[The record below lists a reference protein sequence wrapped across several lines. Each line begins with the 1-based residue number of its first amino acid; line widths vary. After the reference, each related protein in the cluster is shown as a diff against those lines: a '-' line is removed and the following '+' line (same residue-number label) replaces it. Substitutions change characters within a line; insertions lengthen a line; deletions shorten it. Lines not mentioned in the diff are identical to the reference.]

1 MQRSKIFHGHH
12 NYVLKS
18 KLNILKCNP
27 MRDTCVLCVCVT
39 ALDPWGKVR
48 RVFLLCGKLILLVGL
63 LYVFVCSLDILSSA
77 FQLVGGE

>member
-1 MQRSKIFHGHH
+1 MKEHHH
-12 NYVLKS
+12 NHVLKS
-18 KLNILKCNP
+18 KLNI
-27 MRDTCVLCVCVT
+27 CVCAT
-39 ALDPWGKVR
+39 ALEPSGKVR

>member
-1 MQRSKIFHGHH
+1 MKEHHH
-12 NYVLKS
+12 NHVLKS
-18 KLNILKCNP
+18 KLNIY
-27 MRDTCVLCVCVT
+27 VCAT
-39 ALDPWGKVR
+39 ALDPSRKVR